1 MKNLFF
7 SALALSAA
15 TLTFAPVAN
24 ATEVLPSS
32 SIQQRR
38 LEFLD
43 TQTKAIENIQEAR
56 LDVLE
61 NSTKAIENIQEA
73 RLDVLENSTK
83 AIENI
88 HETRLEER
96 ARRNKS
102 SLR

>member
-24 ATEVLPSS
+24 AAEVLPSN

-43 TQTKAIENIQEAR
+43 TQTKAVENIQEAR
-56 LDVLE
+56 LEFLE
-61 NSTKAIENIQEA
+61 NQ
-73 RLDVLENSTK
+73 TK

-96 ARRNKS
+96 ARRNKN